1 MSIRN
6 TKSAS
11 KGGALT
17 LNGTPYTLARSD
29 VFYYLKFIDYDKELF
44 KSASNL
50 TAKPTAVFY
59 TEDAQDKVILDYSL
73 ANDTDKTYLSSFFV
87 NMTQTDTF
95 NFTNG
100 SYLDK
105 SELEANIG
113 CTLTYTA
120 FKDNKIFANVNAVID
135 KNTALDVYFS
145 DYFIGTPQLSKAGG
159 LGSSSAT
166 VNYALISV
174 NPSTNKPLSSLGIT
188 YSDIIEVVNTNADN
202 NQIKFEITN
211 LTKLNETEIVKLKP
225 VYSTDVP
232 VLESLIGSTSLVNLY
247 VKGTTTLPQQLSG
260 DLGCCFGAFGRVDN
274 NTEYQCSIRSN
285 QSSFSVGGCSDLPP
299 ISVFTPQQQ
308 FQSKYILTTSST
320 VFNDLQTS
328 NVVFDSK
335 IENIDG
341 KTPILT
347 LTALSSSDGTN
358 YIVDD
363 KILYRDEIKYAF
375 TQQHSSNF
383 GYTIRFSTSDKE
395 FIPYINGIYG
405 SVTSNGLST
414 TQFIDTNLFDYPI
427 LYLYLQQNPVGT
439 LESKYVKTGYYFS
452 IQ

>member
-29 VFYYLKFIDYDKELF
+29 VFYFLKFIDYDKELF

-73 ANDTDKTYLSSFFV
+73 ANDTDKTYLASFFV

-105 SELEANIG
+105 AELEANIG

-120 FKDNKIFANVNAVID
+120 FKDNKIFANVNAVTD
-135 KNTALDVYFS
+135 KNTALDVYFG

-166 VNYALISV
+166 VNYALVSV
-174 NPSTNKPLSSLGIT
+174 NPNTNKPLSSLGIT

-202 NQIKFEITN
+202 NQIKFEITDV
-211 LTKLNETEIVKLKP
+211 TKLNETEVVKLKP

-232 VLESLIGSTSLVNLY
+232 VLESLIGSTSLVNVY

-260 DLGCCFGAFGRVDN
+260 DLGCCSSIVGNLEN
-274 NTEYQCSIRSN
+274 NTEYQCGIRGV
-285 QSSFSVGGCSDLPP
+285 SFSFYTGTCNTVTQGSPAIP
-299 ISVFTPQQQ
+299 TSQ
-308 FQSKYILTTSST
+308 FASRFILTTENSNFT
-320 VFNDLQTS
+320 GLQTS
-328 NVVFDSK
+328 NVIFDSTVQVL
-335 IENIDG
+335 NG
-341 KTPILT
+341 STPILNLKL
-347 LTALSSSDGTN
+347 LTGDSNVL
-358 YIVDD
+358 VDN
-363 KILYRDEIKYAF
+363 KIMYRDGIRYAF
-375 TQQHSSNF
+375 TQQHISNI
-383 GYTIRFSTSDKE
+383 GYVIRFSSTENE
-395 FIPYINGIYG
+395 FTPYISGIYG
-405 SVTSNGLST
+405 SVTDGGQYS
-414 TQFIDTNLFDYPI
+414 TQFVDTIKFDYPK
-427 LYLYLQQNPVGT
+427 LYLFLQRTFGAPGVT
-439 LESKYVKTGYYFS
+439 LSEFIKTGYYFS
-452 IQ
+452 TQ

>member
-17 LNGTPYTLARSD
+17 VNGTPYTLARSD

-73 ANDTDKTYLSSFFV
+73 ANDTDKTYLASFFV

-105 SELEANIG
+105 AELEANIG

-120 FKDNKIFANVNAVID
+120 FKDNKIFANVNAVTD
-135 KNTALDVYFS
+135 KNTALDVYFG

-166 VNYALISV
+166 VNYALVSV
-174 NPSTNKPLSSLGIT
+174 NPNTNKPLSSLGIT

-202 NQIKFEITN
+202 NQIKFQITD
-211 LTKLNETEIVKLKP
+211 LTKLNETEVVKLKP

-232 VLESLIGSTSLVNLY
+232 VLESLVGSTSLVNLY
-247 VKGTTTLPQQLSG
+247 VKGTTTLVQELSG
-260 DLGCCFGAFGRVDN
+260 DLGCCSGEAGKIQN
-274 NTEYQCSIRSN
+274 NTEYQCSIRNYYFSTGDCN
-285 QSSFSVGGCSDLPP
+285 QTEPQFTIP
-299 ISVFTPQQQ
+299 IDNPYRVVIDAFDTA
-308 FQSKYILTTSST
+308 IE
-320 VFNDLQTS
+320 LQTS
-328 NVVFDSK
+328 NVAFESYINPVNET
-335 IENIDG
+335 I
-341 KTPILT
+341 PRLT
-347 LTALSSSDGTN
+347 LTISRGDSIYL
-358 YIVDD
+358 ID
-363 KILYRDEIKYAF
+363 KQIILLPRTKYAF
-375 TQQHSSNF
+375 YQRDVSNS
-383 GYTIRFSTSDKE
+383 THIIRFSSTKEQYTAFTS
-395 FIPYINGIYG
+395 GIYG
-405 SVTSNGLST
+405 GIKSVGINSIQILDT
-414 TQFIDTNLFDYPI
+414 TFNKYPT
-427 LYLYLQQNPVGT
+427 LYLYLEQNIDGT
-439 LESKYVKTGYYFS
+439 INLFKTDYS
-452 IQ
+452 IISS